1 MGFFDFLPFDFLL
14 PGSRQLDVHR
24 KRVSD
29 RNATAEDR
37 DAAIRWLANK
47 GTEDA
52 LYALFSR
59 FDLQL
64 EHTLKDRS
72 EKELTAD
79 LLLEKGAV
87 VVPLARRFAASSPQF
102 QHAVRIV
109 DTLAGAAAATD
120 LLLELLGNEDV
131 ANEFKP
137 GKKHNLLIAL
147 AERKDARI
155 LPAAARFLTDHD
167 EGVRAAAVE
176 AIAAQAGAQ
185 PADTATPDTDA
196 RTALLGA
203 LCNRREESTRIRG
216 RLADVF
222 IKNGWSVADADPWL
236 ATHVPDGYRIEG
248 DRLQAAPGRVR
259 LF

>member
-1 MGFFDFLPFDFLL
+1 MGFFDFLLS
-14 PGSRQLDVHR
+14 GNRQLDSHR

-37 DAAIRWLANK
+37 DASIRWLANK

-64 EHTLKDRS
+64 EHTLKDRG
-72 EKELTAD
+72 EKELTTD
-79 LLLEKGAV
+79 LLLEKGAA
-87 VVPLARRFAASSPQF
+87 VVPLARRFAAASPQF

-120 LLLELLGNEDV
+120 LLLELLSNESV
-131 ANEFKP
+131 ENEFKP
-137 GKKHNLLIAL
+137 EKKRNLLIAL

-155 LPAAARFLTDHD
+155 LPAAARFLPDHD
-167 EGVRAAAVE
+167 EGVRASAVE
-176 AIAAQAGAQ
+176 AIAAQAGGEASKEVNDE
-185 PADTATPDTDA
+185 ARATLLA
-196 RTALLGA
+196 ALS
-203 LCNRREESTRIRG
+203 NRREESTRIRG

-222 IKNGWSVADADPWL
+222 VRQGWSVADADPWL
-236 ATHVPDGYRIEG
+236 ATHVPEGYRVEG
-248 DRLQAAPGRVR
+248 ERLQAAPGRIR